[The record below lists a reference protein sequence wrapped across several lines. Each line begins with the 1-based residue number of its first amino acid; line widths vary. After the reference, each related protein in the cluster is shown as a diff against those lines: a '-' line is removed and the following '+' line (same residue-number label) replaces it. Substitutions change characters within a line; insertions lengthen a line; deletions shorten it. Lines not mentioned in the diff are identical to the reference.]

1 VKVAA
6 LPGDFRLAFSTDVME
21 LSHVAAGAPPGTR
34 ASGVLLGG
42 DPFRLLRLSPA
53 GSIAITRLRRGDSVQ
68 EAGPGAGRLARTLV
82 EYGIAEA
89 IPGSSVPT
97 ADQVTIAIPVLDR
110 AASLRRLLA
119 SLDAPGPVVVVD
131 DGSRDGSGEVARSFG
146 AQVLRHEVPRG
157 PAAARNAALAAAA
170 TPYVAFLDSDCL
182 PLPGWLTPL
191 LTAMADPVVAVAA
204 PRVRSTRGQ
213 SLLER
218 YERARSPLDLGARSA
233 SVRPG
238 GRVPYVPSAA
248 LLIRRAAVPEDC
260 FDIRLRH
267 GEDVDLIWRLR
278 EAGWSVRYTSRSVV
292 EHDPRPDLRAW
303 LAQRSGYG
311 GSAAPLELRHPGTLR
326 PMPAGPTGALPWLVA
341 AAGAPGPGAALL
353 AATAVFT
360 SSRLARRLGELPKRR
375 SLAVQLALRAQ
386 PWAVRQAADVLT
398 RGWLPLALLSRA
410 GRRAVL
416 AAAVIPPAVDW
427 WRSRPDVPLPAY
439 LGLRFLDDAA
449 YCAGVWR
456 GCLRERTLRPLL
468 PALPGTGPATQDGG

>member
-1 VKVAA
+1 MKVAA
-6 LPGDFRLAFSTDVME
+6 LPGDFRLAFSADVME
-21 LSHVAAGAPPGTR
+21 LSHVARGASPGTR
-34 ASGVLLGG
+34 AESVLLGG

-53 GSIAITRLRRGDSVQ
+53 GSNAVARLRAGDAVAA
-68 EAGPGAGRLARTLV
+68 AGPGAGRLARTLV
-82 EYGIAEA
+82 EYGFAEA
-89 IPGSSVPT
+89 IPGDSLPA

-110 AASLRRLLA
+110 ADSLRRVLVA
-119 SLDAPGPVVVVD
+119 LDARGPVIVVD
-131 DGSRDGSGEVARSFG
+131 DGSRDGSGEVARGFG
-146 AQVLRHEVPRG
+146 ARVLRHETPRG
-157 PAAARNAALAAAA
+157 PAAARNAALAAAQ

-191 LTAMADPVVAVAA
+191 LAAMVDPLVAIAA
-204 PRVRSTRGQ
+204 PRVRSTRGV

-218 YERARSPLDLGARSA
+218 YECARSPLDLGDRPA

-248 LLIRRAAVPEDC
+248 LLVRREAVPGDC
-260 FDIRLRH
+260 FDVRLRH

-278 EAGWSVRYTSRSVV
+278 EAGWSVRYTPRSVV
-292 EHDPRPDLRAW
+292 EHAPRPDLRAW

-311 GSAAPLELRHPGTLR
+311 SSAAPLELRHPGTLR
-326 PMPAGPTGALPWLVA
+326 PMPAGPTGAGPWLVA
-341 AAGAPGPGAALL
+341 ASGAPAVGAVLLAGAGVL
-353 AATAVFT
+353 T
-360 SSRLARRLGELPKRR
+360 STRLARRLGAIPKRR
-375 SLAVQLALRAQ
+375 SLALQLAFRAQ

-410 GRRAVL
+410 GRRAVV
-416 AAAVIPPAVDW
+416 AAAVVPPTMDW
-427 WRSRPDVPLPAY
+427 WQRRPDVPLPAY

-468 PALPGTGPATQDGG
+468 PTLRAAGPARREGG